1 MNHPDDLLADY
12 VDGTLLG
19 RDLERVRSHL
29 ATCRRCR
36 EETALASAGRRA
48 ATSLPAPAIPQGLGD
63 AAIREAEP
71 RVQTPG
77 RRPLPDARWRLA
89 PRWYRWAGVA
99 AAAAAV
105 LVVAVIVL
113 PNVGQ
118 GPSGTGGAER
128 AAATASPTG
137 PPVLELQHANYDQAS
152 LQALGLSFDAATRF
166 SPNVPAGAQAETSAS
181 APLPS
186 GAPSPAGTAD
196 ALACVQEAWSALR
209 QDPVRLIAARFEG
222 KPAYLAVYLQGPG
235 AGEPPDLVTV
245 TVTWAG
251 TCRVGPSF
259 VTPIG

>member
-12 VDGTLLG
+12 VGGTLLG

-48 ATSLPAPAIPQGLGD
+48 ATSLPAPAVPQALGD
-63 AAIREAEP
+63 AAIREAEQ

-77 RRPLPDARWRLA
+77 RRPLRDARRRQA
-89 PRWYRWAGVA
+89 PPWYRWAGVA

-137 PPVLELQHANYDQAS
+137 PPVLELQHANYDTSVA
-152 LQALGLSFDAATRF
+152 
-166 SPNVPAGAQAETSAS
+166 AGARSVLRCRDGVLAERPGRSAS
-181 APLPS
+181 RDVGKRA
-186 GAPSPAGTAD
+186 AAGRI
-196 ALACVQEAWSALR
+196 ALARRDRGCPR
-209 QDPVRLIAARFEG
+209 VRPGSLVRARRRTRSG
-222 KPAYLAVYLQGPG
+222 
-235 AGEPPDLVTV
+235 
-245 TVTWAG
+245 
-251 TCRVGPSF
+251 
-259 VTPIG
+259 